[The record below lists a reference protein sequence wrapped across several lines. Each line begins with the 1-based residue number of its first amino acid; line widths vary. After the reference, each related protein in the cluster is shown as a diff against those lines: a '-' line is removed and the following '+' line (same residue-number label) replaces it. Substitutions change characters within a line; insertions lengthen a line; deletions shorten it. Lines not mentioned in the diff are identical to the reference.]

1 METQQGDISIKTTLN
16 CNFFSEN
23 PWGCLQAVIRV
34 LWVTHKGNSRTDK
47 MKDTRRWNGDEERQ
61 LWGRTEICM
70 FFGPIGW
77 AGWHLQKIFSI
88 RGWFWL

>member
-34 LWVTHKGNSRTDK
+34 LWVTHKGNSKTDK
-47 MKDTRRWNGDEERQ
+47 MKDTRRWNGKRKGIYGEGRGFSCFLEE
-61 LWGRTEICM
+61 LDG
-70 FFGPIGW
+70 
-77 AGWHLQKIFSI
+77 
-88 RGWFWL
+88 